1 MFKKSIMALA
11 LLTTANLA
19 NASSFVVDQH
29 NDSATPF
36 QGYTSAS
43 GFAGQ
48 SFSPTANTLDHIEL
62 QLNAQTSTEAVVHVD
77 LYDVVGGTNL
87 GTSNSLSFTGPTI
100 ELAHFEFSLIDIS
113 AYSSLFIQVVAESGT
128 FGAFLAG
135 GFGANSYLGGQA
147 YAHTIAATG
156 FRVDDDLWFR
166 TGVSEVPVP
175 AALVMFAPA
184 LFGFLGFRRKA
195 RA

>member
-1 MFKKSIMALA
+1 MIKNLFTFLA
-11 LLTTANLA
+11 LITLSSIAG
-19 NASSFVVDQH
+19 ASSFVIDQH
-29 NDSATPF
+29 NDSLTAF

-48 SFSPTANTLDHIEL
+48 SFSPTANALDHIEL
-62 QLNAQTSTEAVVHVD
+62 QLNAQTSTAAAVHVE
-77 LYDVVGGTNL
+77 LYDAVGGTNL
-87 GTSNSLSFTGPTI
+87 GTSNTLSFTGTTL

-113 AYSSLFIQVVAESGT
+113 AYTSLFMQIVAESGT

-156 FRVDDDLWFR
+156 FRADDDLWFR

-175 AALVMFAPA
+175 AAIFMFAPA
-184 LFGFLGFRRKA
+184 LLGFLGIRRKRQA
-195 RA
+195 